1 MLIVSSPYIASTF
14 ICYYLSEECY
24 RNGTRAYLKLHP
36 TAKYQSAKA
45 SASRLLKKLSV
56 QQALK
61 RKMENVEKLLTKVKV
76 WSVDVNLY
84 SFFITLSLL
93 SKQYFSIPAQ

>member
-1 MLIVSSPYIASTF
+1 MLIVSSPCIASTFRGMVQENSF

-45 SASRLLKKLSV
+45 SASRLLKKPSV
-56 QQALK
+56 KQAMKYKLE
-61 RKMENVEKLLTKVKV
+61 KMEDVKGC
-76 WSVDVNLY
+76 
-84 SFFITLSLL
+84 
-93 SKQYFSIPAQ
+93 

>member
-14 ICYYLSEECY
+14 RGMIQENSFIYYYLSEECY

-45 SASRLLKKLSV
+45 SASRLLKKPSV
-56 QQALK
+56 QQMLK
-61 RKMENVEKLLTKVKV
+61 RKLEKME
-76 WSVDVNLY
+76 DVN
-84 SFFITLSLL
+84 
-93 SKQYFSIPAQ
+93 KC

>member
-1 MLIVSSPYIASTF
+1 MPARMPMMAITISTFRGMIQENSF

-45 SASRLLKKLSV
+45 SASRLLKKSSIV
-56 QQALK
+56 QIIKHKLDK
-61 RKMENVEKLLTKVKV
+61 VKDVEKC
-76 WSVDVNLY
+76 
-84 SFFITLSLL
+84 
-93 SKQYFSIPAQ
+93 

>member
-1 MLIVSSPYIASTF
+1 MLIVSSPYIASTFRGMVQENSF

-45 SASRLLKKLSV
+45 SASRLLKKPSV
-56 QQALK
+56 QKLLK
-61 RKMENVEKLLTKVKV
+61 WRLKKKEDVEKC
-76 WSVDVNLY
+76 
-84 SFFITLSLL
+84 
-93 SKQYFSIPAQ
+93 

>member
-14 ICYYLSEECY
+14 RGMVQEYSFIYYYLSEEYY

-45 SASRLLKKLSV
+45 SASRLLKKPSV
-56 QQALK
+56 QRLLK
-61 RKMENVEKLLTKVKV
+61 QKLEKMEAVEKC
-76 WSVDVNLY
+76 
-84 SFFITLSLL
+84 
-93 SKQYFSIPAQ
+93 

>member
-1 MLIVSSPYIASTF
+1 MLIVSSPYVASTFRGMVQEHSF

-45 SASRLLKKLSV
+45 SASRLLKKPSV
-56 QQALK
+56 QQMLK
-61 RKMENVEKLLTKVKV
+61 RKLEKMEAVGK
-76 WSVDVNLY
+76 S
-84 SFFITLSLL
+84 
-93 SKQYFSIPAQ
+93 